1 MSISSWLNSP
11 FYSYNSVANKF
22 DIESVSGNS
31 DPCLPTQD
39 PFLSSHNTDH
49 SGHIFNLFDSYDS
62 ETPAIP
68 SNPLMRTFCNSS
80 SATNSQS
87 CNRLPGTVM
96 AVQRNHKVIERQR
109 RKEMKMLFSRLRSL
123 LPEKD
128 TQGKRTVSEQVF
140 ESLNYVRHLQQKI
153 RELSAQREKM
163 KVHSDRNAKVSF
175 EKFCNKIP
183 LLDREYPE
191 LKINSVGSGV
201 QIWTNTLERDI
212 VYSDILL
219 ALEEGGL
226 EVVSAASSAINNRAY
241 HTIHAKVFD
250 VTSFNINTLYQKLWN
265 LISTHH
271 SNNEDAG
278 TTEAE
283 G

>member
-11 FYSYNSVANKF
+11 FYSYNVVANKF
-22 DIESVSGNS
+22 DIESVSSNS

-39 PFLSSHNTDH
+39 PFLASYNTDH
-49 SGHIFNLFDSYDS
+49 SAHIFNLFDSYDS
-62 ETPAIP
+62 ETPAVP

-96 AVQRNHKVIERQR
+96 AVKRNHKVIERQR
-109 RKEMKMLFSRLRSL
+109 RNELKMLFSRLRSL
-123 LPEKD
+123 LPEK
-128 TQGKRTVSEQVF
+128 GKRTVSEQVL
-140 ESLNYVRHLQQKI
+140 ESLNYIRHLQQKL
-153 RELSAQREKM
+153 RELSAQREEM
-163 KVHSDRNAKVSF
+163 K
-175 EKFCNKIP
+175 
-183 LLDREYPE
+183 
-191 LKINSVGSGV
+191 
-201 QIWTNTLERDI
+201 IWANTLERDI

-250 VTSFNINTLYQKLWN
+250 VTSFNIHTLYQKLWN
-265 LISTHH
+265 LINTHH
-271 SNNEDAG
+271 SNNEDPG